1 MNMDFSFLHKLDKK
15 NKEFYQQWFMNVVK
29 IITMET
35 QTKLN
40 EGDYKFIL
48 DTYFKQ
54 LKEGGN

>member
-1 MNMDFSFLHKLDKK
+1 MDFSFLHKLDKK
-15 NKEFYQQWFMNVVK
+15 HKEFYQQWFMNVVK